1 MDCERGEAGHE
12 IAARVRYTRRMDMTK
27 RIEAARATPLQRRVW
42 RALCRIPRGTAIT
55 YAELAKRVGKPRAVR
70 AVASAVG
77 KNPFAPAVPCH
88 RVVRS
93 DGSLGGYSAPGGLRR
108 KRELLKREGVQMGGK
123 RMLRQMRRN
132 DKREAGASLS

>member
-1 MDCERGEAGHE
+1 MRAL
-12 IAARVRYTRRMDMTK
+12 RYTRRMDMTK

-42 RALCRIPRGTAIT
+42 RALCRIPRGTTIT

-108 KRELLKREGVQMGGK
+108 KRELLKREGIVPG
-123 RMLRQMRRN
+123 R
-132 DKREAGASLS
+132 